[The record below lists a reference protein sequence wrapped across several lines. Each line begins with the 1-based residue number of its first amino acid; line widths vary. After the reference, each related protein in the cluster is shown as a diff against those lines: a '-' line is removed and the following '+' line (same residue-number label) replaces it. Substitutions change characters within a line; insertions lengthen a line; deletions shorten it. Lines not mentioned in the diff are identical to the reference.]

1 MVVLNRRCLLGFA
14 VAGVLVPTVRA
25 QTPAVESMLRRFS
38 REVKCAE
45 GSFEQKAFAR
55 DGKIRETFSGTFAFL
70 RPGRFVWQYEKPY
83 RQSIISNG
91 KTLWMYDEDL
101 MQVTMRPLAQ
111 SIGSTP
117 AAILFG
123 NDPFGPSS
131 GWTLNSIGKKGELVW
146 VECLPKTSET
156 ISRAVIGFDSQ
167 GLPSI
172 MTLVDAFGL
181 KTELHLSGWKF
192 ESAKIR
198 RCIEA
203 AEAELGQSGS
213 AVCFLGVQ

>member
-101 MQVTMRPLAQ
+101 MQVVPVDAGTLELPEHSVAAAGVYQQPPLAVAHNEAGVVAGCRL
-111 SIGSTP
+111 SVAGSKQRDIHKSPLHAATP
-117 AAILFG
+117 DPQGAGAAVA
-123 NDPFGPSS
+123 S
-131 GWTLNSIGKKGELVW
+131 
-146 VECLPKTSET
+146 
-156 ISRAVIGFDSQ
+156 VI
-167 GLPSI
+167 
-172 MTLVDAFGL
+172 
-181 KTELHLSGWKF
+181 
-192 ESAKIR
+192 
-198 RCIEA
+198 
-203 AEAELGQSGS
+203 
-213 AVCFLGVQ
+213 